1 LPLEGTLSLGDS
13 GGPAFLE
20 TSEGLLLAGVSVGQ
34 VEGPDFSEETQ
45 GQYGSVAVYERVS
58 LHVEWINS
66 VLNSDY

>member
-1 LPLEGTLSLGDS
+1 
-13 GGPAFLE
+13 
-20 TSEGLLLAGVSVGQ
+20 VGQ

-58 LHVEWINS
+58 LHIEWINS